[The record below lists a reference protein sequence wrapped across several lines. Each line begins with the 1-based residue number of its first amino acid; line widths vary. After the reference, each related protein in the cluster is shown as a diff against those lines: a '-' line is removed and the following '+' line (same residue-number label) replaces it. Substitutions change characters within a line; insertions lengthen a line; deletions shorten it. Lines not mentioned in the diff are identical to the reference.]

1 MADTR
6 FKSIVAVLIAFVTIL
21 GAAAAC
27 LATVALSSAGD
38 ADFEGLTAAINAQRE
53 GVVNQINA
61 YEHLRAYT
69 AYTRYLE
76 LGYILWEE
84 ASQADSETAVQ
95 LDKQRKEFLGLASEM
110 RSNFFQSRYMDA
122 QQGLYNLQRELN
134 EAWAEDILN
143 YDLEPRPHFDRAD
156 ALRTRSALLAGDMI
170 IFAVSFWCLTL
181 ANVIEN
187 RWKYLMMALG
197 ILIGLGGILGIFIAQ
212 VLL

>member
-1 MADTR
+1 MSDTR

-110 RSNFFQSRYMDA
+110 RSSFFQSRYMDT

-170 IFAVSFWCLTL
+170 IFAVSFWFLTV

-212 VLL
+212 VFL